1 MPTIGTCS
9 NCQGPVQTP
18 ELWSG
23 DLPPVP
29 TCTQC
34 GATARNPYGPVIQME
49 GGSRSTRPPFTL
61 TNRHGSWKP

>member
-29 TCTQC
+29 TCTSC
-34 GATARNPYGPVIQME
+34 GATAQNPYGPLIPMSAPAKPVTQ
-49 GGSRSTRPPFTL
+49 RPARTKEW
-61 TNRHGSWKP
+61 RQW

>member
-9 NCQGPVQTP
+9 NCKGPVQTP

-29 TCTQC
+29 TCASC
-34 GATARNPYGPVIQME
+34 GATAKNPYGPVIPMTPTQPRMRTAWPSPIL
-49 GGSRSTRPPFTL
+49 GD
-61 TNRHGSWKP
+61 WKP